1 MMQFQFINGNIVS
14 TDQAQVSVFDL
25 GLLRGYGVFDFF
37 KVHDGVPV
45 FAQDHVARFYRSSDL
60 LNLNV
65 PMTPEQAMEIIEKLI
80 EKNKIKDG
88 TFRLILTGGVSSN
101 GISLDGP
108 PTFIILAG
116 PLSFKIYHE
125 FDQMKPLKLKIIDYV
140 RETPEIKSLNYL
152 VPMMHW
158 PEVTQGGYDD
168 VLYVQHGWVSETS
181 RANIFFITSD
191 NVLITPDK
199 NVLLGITRK
208 YVIALASKF
217 LKVEERP
224 VSLEEALNCKEAFL
238 SSSTKQVMPVH
249 FLDQHLIHQGQ
260 PGELT
265 KKLFDAFYQFEME
278 FIAANKNQ
286 FV

>member
-1 MMQFQFINGNIVS
+1 MQYQYINGNIL
-14 TDQAQVSVFDL
+14 TTAQAQLSVFDL
-25 GLLRGYGVFDFF
+25 GILRGYGVFDFF

-45 FAQDHVARFYRSSDL
+45 FAKDHLARFYRSSEL

-65 PMTPEQAMEIIEKLI
+65 PLTPQDTLGIIEKLI
-80 EKNKIKDG
+80 DKNNIIDG

-116 PLSFKIYHE
+116 ALSFKIYHE
-125 FDQMKPLKLKIIDYV
+125 FDQMKPLRLKIIDYV

-158 PEVTQGGYDD
+158 PEVIQGGYDD
-168 VLYVQHGWVSETS
+168 VLYVQNGLVSETS

-191 NVLITPDK
+191 DVLITPDK
-199 NVLLGITRK
+199 NVLKGITRK
-208 YVIALASKF
+208 YVLQLASKF

-224 VSLEEALNCKEAFL
+224 ISLEEALTCKEAFL

-249 FLDQHLIHQGQ
+249 FLDQHKIHHEQS
-260 PGELT
+260 GELT
-265 KKLFDAFYQFEME
+265 KKLFELFYQFEME
-278 FIAANKNQ
+278 FITANKNQ

>member
-1 MMQFQFINGNIVS
+1 MQYQFINGNIVS
-14 TDQAQVSVFDL
+14 KDQAQLSVFDL

-45 FAQDHVARFYRSSDL
+45 FVKDHLARFYRSSEL
-60 LNLNV
+60 LNLKV
-65 PMTPEQAMEIIEKLI
+65 PMSATDAMGIIEKLI
-80 EKNKIKDG
+80 EKNKINDG

-116 PLSFKIYHE
+116 ALSFKIYHE

-158 PEVTQGGYDD
+158 PEIVQGGYDD
-168 VLYVQHGWVSETS
+168 VLYVQNGLISETS
-181 RANIFFITSD
+181 RANIFFLTWD

-199 NVLLGITRK
+199 NVLKGITRK
-208 YVIALASKF
+208 YILQLAAGF
-217 LKVEERP
+217 LNVEERP
-224 VSLEEALNCKEAFL
+224 ISLEEALTCKEAFL

-249 FLDQHLIHQGQ
+249 FLDQHKINDGQ

-265 KKLFDAFYQFEME
+265 KKLFELFYQFEME
-278 FIAANKNQ
+278 FIATNKNQ